1 MFSSFAIFAHETLS
15 CQVMNEHE
23 ALLKISDVIY
33 AVLVEFA
40 SDGVEPSEVSELE
53 DGLRDITDAIISDL
67 GISVLSVSDNKV
79 TALLDIAEPK

>member
-1 MFSSFAIFAHETLS
+1 
-15 CQVMNEHE
+15 MNEHE
-23 ALLKISDVIY
+23 ALLKISDIIY
-33 AVLVEFA
+33 SVLVEFA

-79 TALLDIAEPK
+79 TALFDIADKTTK